1 MKILLIGMNHESA
14 PVEVREH
21 YAPDDT
27 AATLA
32 KLVSHD
38 EIQEA
43 VMISTCN
50 RVELVVTTDRV
61 EEARHRLSRF
71 FASTLAG
78 GAPNPSD
85 RSLDEFTYEHSD
97 RDAVSHVF
105 RVAASLDSMV
115 VGEPQI
121 LGQMKN
127 AYREAV
133 ECHACGPVL
142 SRLFQR
148 AFATAKRVKNET
160 RIAERPVSVARVAV
174 DLARQIFE
182 ELDDKK
188 ALLIGA
194 GEMIELAL
202 MALQREGLMDI
213 RVANRT
219 VSRAEDLA
227 ARFSASAHSFDEL
240 DDLLQQSDVVLTCIG
255 GDRPL
260 LSYERVSAALQ
271 RRRFRPVFFIDI
283 GVPRNVDPRVDEID
297 SAYLYDMDD
306 LHAVAMANRGER
318 DREASR
324 GEQIVMQEQQQFEG
338 WMTALQ
344 AVPTIR
350 HLRARAESI
359 RSEELRRMAGRL
371 HLDDDQADA
380 VEVLTRSIVNK
391 ILHPPLSRLR
401 READREAGI
410 ASMEAARSLFA
421 LDDPTAPGAGGDD
434 ALRAELERER
444 LRGGL
449 VGELYDEPLLEDCD
463 DCPDARDP
471 QSAEETEDEGTA

>member
-1 MKILLIGMNHESA
+1 MKILLIGMNHQSA
-14 PVEVREH
+14 PVEVRER
-21 YAPDDT
+21 YAPDDPGP
-27 AATLA
+27 ALC
-32 KLVSHD
+32 KLVQYD

-43 VMISTCN
+43 VLISTCN

-61 EEARHRLSRF
+61 EDARHRLMHF
-71 FASTLAG
+71 FATSLAG
-78 GAPNPSD
+78 SEPIPGDSFLED
-85 RSLDEFTYEHSD
+85 HIYEHRD
-97 RDAVSHVF
+97 RDAVAHIF

-127 AYREAV
+127 AYHLSV
-133 ECHACGPVL
+133 ECRACGPVL

-148 AFATAKRVKNET
+148 AFSTAKRVKNET

-182 ELDDKK
+182 DFEHKS
-188 ALLIGA
+188 ALLVGA
-194 GEMIELAL
+194 GDMIELAL
-202 MALQREGLMDI
+202 MALQREGLSDI

-219 VSRAEDLA
+219 LSRAEELA
-227 ARFSASAHSFDEL
+227 ARFAASAHSIDDL
-240 DDLLQQSDVVLTCIG
+240 DDLLEDSDIVLTCVG

-260 LSYERVSAALQ
+260 LSFERVARALQ
-271 RRRFRPVFFIDI
+271 GRRSRPIFFIDI
-283 GVPRNVDPRVDEID
+283 GVPRNIDARVDEID

-306 LHAVAMANRGER
+306 LQAVAAANAGER
-318 DREASR
+318 ERESAR

-371 HLDDDQADA
+371 RLDDEQADA
-380 VEVLTRSIVNK
+380 VEILTRSIVNK
-391 ILHPPLSRLR
+391 ILHSPLARLR

-421 LDDPTAPGAGGDD
+421 LDDANAPGADGDE
-434 ALRAELERER
+434 ALRSELERER
-444 LRGGL
+444 LRDVVASFGDFEEQALLRDGEFERSRPDSGG
-449 VGELYDEPLLEDCD
+449 GE
-463 DCPDARDP
+463 
-471 QSAEETEDEGTA
+471 EEE